1 MPPVPAGA
9 KLIGGNDAPEPWPA
23 VTLPATLIIG
33 PMTLV
38 PVTEAS
44 MFLFAISPPWKVPF
58 LMSML
63 WPAATWGWPQ
73 HPAPSPLATITSAVV
88 LGFHEAASHVALAH
102 MNVLLSIA
110 KVPDRTIVPTPE

>member
-9 KLIGGNDAPEPWPA
+9 KLIGGYDAPLPWPA
-23 VTLPATLIIG
+23 ATLPLTLIIG

-44 MFLFAISPPWKVPF
+44 MVLFPISPPWKVPF

-63 WPAATWGWPQ
+63 WPAVTWDWPQ
-73 HPAPSPLATITSAVV
+73 HPAPSPSATITSAVA
-88 LGFHEAASHVALAH
+88 LGSHEAASQVALAH
-102 MNVLLSIA
+102 ITVLLSIA